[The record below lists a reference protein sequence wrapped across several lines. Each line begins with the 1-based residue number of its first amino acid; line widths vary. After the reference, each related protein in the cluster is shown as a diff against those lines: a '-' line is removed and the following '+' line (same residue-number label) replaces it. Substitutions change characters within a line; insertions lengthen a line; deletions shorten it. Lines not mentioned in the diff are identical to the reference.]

1 MRTLVFFICLGLI
14 SFNVIAQKTLTVSST
29 YTYYAPKNM
38 SVEEAERIALERTK
52 IQALADAFGT
62 FVTQSNSTVVSNE
75 NGNSDLHFFS
85 LGGSDVKGEWIE
97 TIGEPK
103 FDISFE
109 ERSVVVVCTVKG
121 RAKEIKGN
129 RVDFEALTLRNAPN
143 INFNT
148 TQFNDGDDLF
158 LYFKAPVAGY
168 LNVFLLNTE
177 EDEAFCL
184 LPYKNSKTGA
194 FYVDADKEYYLFSK
208 DKDEINKFIVDEYS
222 LSASAS
228 KEFNDLVII
237 FSPNEYNKVNLKSQK
252 EITVPKNTSISK
264 FNEWLSKLK
273 SKNNDISTAI
283 LTLTITK
290 K

>member
-75 NGNSDLHFFS
+75 NGNSDIHFFS

-129 RVDFEALTLRNAPN
+129 RVDFEVLTLRNAPN

-208 DKDEINKFIVDEYS
+208 DKDEINKSIVDEYS

-273 SKNNDISTAI
+273 SKNNDISTSI